1 MTGSWAVAI
10 QAGGR
15 QPVGRAVSGQPGFD
29 AVWSIII
36 LALKQHRHF
45 TIRNSYSYVAFF
57 SLLSIRTTLP
67 RPSEISEKNVRVYL
81 GKVIYDIPFMIQSHD
96 ESMEKILGAH

>member
-15 QPVGRAVSGQPGFD
+15 PPVGRALSGQSGFD

-67 RPSEISEKNVRVYL
+67 RPSEISEKNVRA
-81 GKVIYDIPFMIQSHD
+81 KPSFEISSMI
-96 ESMEKILGAH
+96 